1 MMYSKPLAAV
11 VAVLMATF
19 SSFPYANGAG
29 RSTTAVVN
37 TILNGKGAP
46 KSSLGIDGDFY
57 IDVRSLLI
65 YGPKTKGK
73 WPTPQN
79 IQGPTG
85 PSGSDGK
92 NGADGKA
99 ISTAN
104 VNTVV
109 GPQGPQGPTG
119 PTGPTGPQGEK
130 GEAGLPGAMGPAGP
144 AGSAGASGPAG
155 ANGSTGAQGPA
166 GATGATGP
174 AGAKGETGTAGITK
188 VVYGQLTFNDL
199 SGSAGSGENVQVTGF
214 ESGKSYLVRVHIFTY
229 QPNDSTEYF
238 LPLSLSVTSTTS
250 GVIAQTSY
258 VLAHGYSYRSGSN
271 RYENSIAAEIVLDG
285 SSANVSYGITILVA
299 SGRVTSGT
307 ELVKI
312 SGSFTAQE
320 VQTTQN
326 HA

>member
-1 MMYSKPLAAV
+1 MTYSKPLAAV

-119 PTGPTGPQGEK
+119 PTGPQGEK

-166 GATGATGP
+166 GANGAQGP
-174 AGAKGETGTAGITK
+174 AGAKGETGTVGPSEVTVIDIPSWTLTSATPYSFSASNSIGSLKVGESYKFDIYVHGTSQLSNLVLGID
-188 VVYGQLTFNDL
+188 VVISNATSNF
-199 SGSAGSGENVQVTGF
+199 
-214 ESGKSYLVRVHIFTY
+214 SYLRSDARYVNYNSTTFKYAFIISGTVSAIQGQTGISIRVIDAYGET
-229 QPNDSTEYF
+229 SGGT
-238 LPLSLSVTSTTS
+238 LSLT
-250 GVIAQTSY
+250 GKAY
-258 VLAHGYSYRSGSN
+258 
-271 RYENSIAAEIVLDG
+271 
-285 SSANVSYGITILVA
+285 ITLVGA
-299 SGRVTSGT
+299 I
-307 ELVKI
+307 K
-312 SGSFTAQE
+312 
-320 VQTTQN
+320 
-326 HA
+326 

>member
-119 PTGPTGPQGEK
+119 PTGPQGEK

-166 GATGATGP
+166 GATGATGATGP
-174 AGAKGETGTAGITK
+174 AGAKGETGTVGPSEVTVIDVPQFTLGTSVGYTFIASNSFGTLKANSSYKFEIYLRANSNIVGLVLGADLLAAGGILNFSYIRADFRNTNYSTSPASYGFLITGTIQVAGADSSF
-188 VVYGQLTFNDL
+188 VVRVIDAYGDSGAAPLTF
-199 SGSAGSGENVQVTGF
+199 
-214 ESGKSYLVRVHIFTY
+214 SGKAYITLVGAI
-229 QPNDSTEYF
+229 
-238 LPLSLSVTSTTS
+238 
-250 GVIAQTSY
+250 
-258 VLAHGYSYRSGSN
+258 
-271 RYENSIAAEIVLDG
+271 
-285 SSANVSYGITILVA
+285 
-299 SGRVTSGT
+299 
-307 ELVKI
+307 K
-312 SGSFTAQE
+312 
-320 VQTTQN
+320 
-326 HA
+326 

>member
-1 MMYSKPLAAV
+1 MTYSKPLAAV

-119 PTGPTGPQGEK
+119 PTGPQGEK

-174 AGAKGETGTAGITK
+174 AGAAGPSEVTVVDIPQFTLGTSVGYTFIASDAFGTLKANSAYKFDIYIRANSNTVGLVLGADLLAAGGTLNFSYIRSDSRNANYSTAPASYGFVITGTI
-188 VVYGQLTFNDL
+188 
-199 SGSAGSGENVQVTGF
+199 QVTGADSSLVLRVIDAYGDSGAAPLTF
-214 ESGKSYLVRVHIFTY
+214 SGKAYITLVGAI
-229 QPNDSTEYF
+229 
-238 LPLSLSVTSTTS
+238 
-250 GVIAQTSY
+250 
-258 VLAHGYSYRSGSN
+258 
-271 RYENSIAAEIVLDG
+271 
-285 SSANVSYGITILVA
+285 
-299 SGRVTSGT
+299 
-307 ELVKI
+307 K
-312 SGSFTAQE
+312 
-320 VQTTQN
+320 
-326 HA
+326 

>member
-1 MMYSKPLAAV
+1 MTYSKPLAAV

-119 PTGPTGPQGEK
+119 PTGPQGEK

-166 GATGATGP
+166 GATGATGATGP
-174 AGAKGETGTAGITK
+174 AGAKGETGTVGPSEVTVIDVPQFTLGTSVGYTFIASNSFGTLKANSSYKFEIYLRANSNIVGLVLGADLLAAGGILNFSYIRADFRNTNYSTSPASYGFLITGTIQVAGADSSF
-188 VVYGQLTFNDL
+188 VVRVIDAYGDSGAAPLTF
-199 SGSAGSGENVQVTGF
+199 
-214 ESGKSYLVRVHIFTY
+214 SGKAYITLVGAI
-229 QPNDSTEYF
+229 
-238 LPLSLSVTSTTS
+238 
-250 GVIAQTSY
+250 
-258 VLAHGYSYRSGSN
+258 
-271 RYENSIAAEIVLDG
+271 
-285 SSANVSYGITILVA
+285 
-299 SGRVTSGT
+299 
-307 ELVKI
+307 K
-312 SGSFTAQE
+312 
-320 VQTTQN
+320 
-326 HA
+326 

>member
-1 MMYSKPLAAV
+1 MTYSKPLAAV

-65 YGPKTKGK
+65 YGPKAKGK

-85 PSGSDGK
+85 PSGNDGK

-119 PTGPTGPQGEK
+119 PAGPQGEK

-166 GATGATGP
+166 GATGATGATGP
-174 AGAKGETGTAGITK
+174 AGAKGETGTVGPSEVTVIDVPQFTLGTSVGYTFIASNSFGTLKANSSYKFEIYLRANSNIVGLVLGADLLAAGGILNFSYIRADFRNTNYSTSPASYGFLITGTIQVAGADSSF
-188 VVYGQLTFNDL
+188 VVRVIDAYGDSGAAPLTF
-199 SGSAGSGENVQVTGF
+199 
-214 ESGKSYLVRVHIFTY
+214 SGKAYITLVGAI
-229 QPNDSTEYF
+229 
-238 LPLSLSVTSTTS
+238 
-250 GVIAQTSY
+250 
-258 VLAHGYSYRSGSN
+258 
-271 RYENSIAAEIVLDG
+271 
-285 SSANVSYGITILVA
+285 
-299 SGRVTSGT
+299 
-307 ELVKI
+307 K
-312 SGSFTAQE
+312 
-320 VQTTQN
+320 
-326 HA
+326 

>member
-1 MMYSKPLAAV
+1 MTQSKPLAV
-11 VAVLMATF
+11 VAAVLIATF

-65 YGPKTKGK
+65 YGPKIKGK

-119 PTGPTGPQGEK
+119 PTGPQGEK
-130 GEAGLPGAMGPAGP
+130 GEAGLPGATGPAGP

-166 GATGATGP
+166 GATGAAGATGP
-174 AGAKGETGTAGITK
+174 AGAKGETGTVGPSEVTVIDVPSITLGTSVAYSYAVSQSIGNLLANQSYK
-188 VVYGQLTFNDL
+188 FEMYLRGTSSLIDLVLGVDVVS
-199 SGSAGSGENVQVTGF
+199 SGNTLNFSYIRSDFRYSTYSNVQASYGFVISGTVRIGAADSSLVVRIIDGRGETGSTALVV
-214 ESGKSYLVRVHIFTY
+214 SGKAYITLVGAI
-229 QPNDSTEYF
+229 
-238 LPLSLSVTSTTS
+238 
-250 GVIAQTSY
+250 
-258 VLAHGYSYRSGSN
+258 
-271 RYENSIAAEIVLDG
+271 
-285 SSANVSYGITILVA
+285 
-299 SGRVTSGT
+299 
-307 ELVKI
+307 K
-312 SGSFTAQE
+312 
-320 VQTTQN
+320 
-326 HA
+326 

>member
-1 MMYSKPLAAV
+1 MTYSKPLAAV

-65 YGPKTKGK
+65 YGPKAKGK

-85 PSGSDGK
+85 PSGNDGK

-119 PTGPTGPQGEK
+119 PAGPQGEK
-130 GEAGLPGAMGPAGP
+130 GEPGIPGVMGPAGP

-155 ANGSTGAQGPA
+155 ANGSNGAQGPA
-166 GATGATGP
+166 GTTGATGATGP
-174 AGAKGETGTAGITK
+174 AGAKGETGTVGPSEVTVIDIPSWT
-188 VVYGQLTFNDL
+188 L
-199 SGSAGSGENVQVTGF
+199 GSATQYSYSNSSQFGTLLANSSYYFQIHIQGTSVFNSLVLGLDVVSPGSTITFAYSRNDFRYATYSSTFTAYGFDVTGTVKV
-214 ESGKSYLVRVHIFTY
+214 GTADGAIQVRVIDAFGDTGS
-229 QPNDSTEYF
+229 N
-238 LPLSLSVTSTTS
+238 PLSLT
-250 GVIAQTSY
+250 GKAY
-258 VLAHGYSYRSGSN
+258 
-271 RYENSIAAEIVLDG
+271 
-285 SSANVSYGITILVA
+285 ITLVGA
-299 SGRVTSGT
+299 I
-307 ELVKI
+307 K
-312 SGSFTAQE
+312 
-320 VQTTQN
+320 
-326 HA
+326 

>member
-1 MMYSKPLAAV
+1 MTYSKPLAAV

-119 PTGPTGPQGEK
+119 PTGPQGEK

-166 GATGATGP
+166 GATGATGATGP
-174 AGAKGETGTAGITK
+174 AGATGETGTVGPSEVTVIDIPSWSLSSATTYSFSASNSFGTLK
-188 VVYGQLTFNDL
+188 VGESYKFDIYVYGTSVL
-199 SGSAGSGENVQVTGF
+199 SNLVLGVDIVT
-214 ESGKSYLVRVHIFTY
+214 SNATSNYSYLRSDARYVNYNSTTFKYSFVISGTVSSIQGQTGISVRVI
-229 QPNDSTEYF
+229 D
-238 LPLSLSVTSTTS
+238 
-250 GVIAQTSY
+250 A
-258 VLAHGYSYRSGSN
+258 
-271 RYENSIAAEIVLDG
+271 
-285 SSANVSYGITILVA
+285 YGETGGGTLTLTGKAYITLVGA
-299 SGRVTSGT
+299 I
-307 ELVKI
+307 K
-312 SGSFTAQE
+312 
-320 VQTTQN
+320 
-326 HA
+326 

>member
-1 MMYSKPLAAV
+1 MAYTKPLAAV
-11 VAVLMATF
+11 VAVLIATF

-46 KSSLGIDGDFY
+46 KSSLGIDGD
-57 IDVRSLLI
+57 

-85 PSGSDGK
+85 PSGNDGK
-92 NGADGKA
+92 NGSDGKA
-99 ISTAN
+99 ISNAN

-109 GPQGPQGPTG
+109 GPQGPQG

-155 ANGSTGAQGPA
+155 ANGSSGAQGA
-166 GATGATGP
+166 TGATGATGP

-188 VVYGQLTFNDL
+188 VIDGQLTFNDL
-199 SGSAGSGENVQVTGF
+199 SGGAGSGESVQVSGF
-214 ESGKSYLVRVHIFTY
+214 ESGKSYLVRIHIFTY

-238 LPLSLSVTSTTS
+238 LPLSLSVTGTST
-250 GVIAQTSY
+250 GVIAQSSY

-271 RYENSIAAEIVLDG
+271 RYENSIDAEIVLDG
-285 SSANVSYGITILVA
+285 SSTNVAYGITILVA

-312 SGSFTAQE
+312 SGSFSAQE
-320 VQTTQN
+320 VQTTQI